1 MINLVLIGTEARRI
15 LGRISE
21 SRRHAEQSTLAELCE
36 LHWQMLRGVRPASPL
51 AQALWSVTPPLA
63 DLLLDLY
70 AQGDSRLDEVPHGRH
85 LAKGMALL
93 VFVEIESANEA
104 GVHIAHESMMAF

>member
-1 MINLVLIGTEARRI
+1 
-15 LGRISE
+15 
-21 SRRHAEQSTLAELCE
+21 
-36 LHWQMLRGVRPASPL
+36 
-51 AQALWSVTPPLA
+51 LA